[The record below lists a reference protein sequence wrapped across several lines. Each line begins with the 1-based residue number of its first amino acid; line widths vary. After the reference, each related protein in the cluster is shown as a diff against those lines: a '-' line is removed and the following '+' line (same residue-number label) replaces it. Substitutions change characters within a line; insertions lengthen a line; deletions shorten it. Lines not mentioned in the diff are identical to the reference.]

1 MNLCSLKHFSEH
13 GINFDYQ
20 LFDKNGI
27 AKKWVGVGGWVGG
40 GGVIAFTNCNC
51 NCIFVVCLKEKKI
64 EIKIKKRKLLKY
76 FFD

>member
-27 AKKWVGVGGWVGG
+27 AKKWVGVGGGG
-40 GGVIAFTNCNC
+40 GLLRLLIVIVIVF
-51 NCIFVVCLKEKKI
+51 LKEKKI

-76 FFD
+76 FFN